1 MLTCLSRL
9 DSTFVPDEC
18 SSAPEL
24 SLSNACPSSEWEQIR
39 EYFALGR
46 QSIPQV
52 YQQTYSEDLYPHYLW
67 LSGKNSQRQQFAAE
81 DQSYDPHISP
91 QSATTQMVAIADA
104 LTTTG
109 DLWFLGLNNVSVRS
123 EHGSPLSDQSDALH
137 TLGGESYQGFSNGIC
152 VPELISDNDTQP
164 VAFPL
169 LYDSNDPN
177 LANADI
183 TLVDG
188 FTVPGIVYPG
198 ISRSEITTISGNTS
212 QYRLRWLELPQPQ
225 FDGSS
230 LGAVILPPVNE
241 FSAPISSEMVVLC
254 NLGAGWGTTVLSMHT
269 SDSDDDTSVSSRV
282 TAGNQEPNNV
292 NSTVMPLTEDAN
304 DVISYDLPAYPQRP
318 TNLTED
324 WARFLNPPVP
334 NTNSNVFDLII
345 RDRIVVTGPKRATA
359 FTASAGRALALLIS
373 NGMARVG
380 FNSTLQGLPKSLPS
394 HDNKTWIDGN
404 YWLSGK
410 GNVFATNESPQ
421 SRDWIQ
427 LEVVSSL
434 QGYAYNTRTIPPR
447 VAIAVLTLYCIIA
460 LGHTCYAGI
469 TGIRCYLVQISSHT
483 F

>member
-1 MLTCLSRL
+1 MLTFSSRL

-18 SSAPEL
+18 SLAPEL

-46 QSIPQV
+46 QNIPQV
-52 YQQTYSEDLYPHYLW
+52 YQQTYNEALYPNYLW
-67 LSGKNSQRQQFAAE
+67 LSGKNSQRQQYAAE
-81 DQSYDPHISP
+81 DQIYDPHIVP
-91 QSATTQMVAIADA
+91 QFATTQMVATADA

-109 DLWFLGLNNVSVRS
+109 GLWFLGLNNVSMRS
-123 EHGSPLSDQSDALH
+123 GHGSPLSDQSDALH
-137 TLGGESYQGFSNGIC
+137 TLGGESYQGFSTGIC
-152 VPELISDNDTQP
+152 VSEIIDDNDTQP

-169 LYDSNDPN
+169 LYDSNDPTI
-177 LANADI
+177 ANANI

-188 FTVPGIVYPG
+188 FSVPGIVYPE
-198 ISRSEITTISGNTS
+198 ISRGEITTLSGNTS
-212 QYRLRWLELPQPQ
+212 QYRLRWFELPQPL
-225 FDGSS
+225 FNGSS

-241 FSAPISSEMVVLC
+241 FPAPNSSEMVVLC
-254 NLGAGWGTTVLSMHT
+254 NLAAGWGTTMQHVHT
-269 SDSDDDTSVSSRV
+269 SDGDDDSSVSSRV
-282 TAGNQEPNNV
+282 TAGNQESNNV
-292 NSTVMPLTEDAN
+292 NSTVTPATEDDN
-304 DVISYDLPAYPQRP
+304 NILSYYFPTYPQRP

-324 WARFLNPPVP
+324 WARHLNPPVP

-345 RDRIVVTGPKRATA
+345 RDRVVVTGPEGTVA
-359 FTASAGRALALLIS
+359 FAASAGRALALMIS

-380 FNSTLQGLPKSLPS
+380 FNSTLQGLPRSLPS
-394 HDNKTWIDGN
+394 HDNSTWIDGD

-410 GNVFATNESPQ
+410 GNVFAKSESPQ

-447 VAIAVLTLYCIIA
+447 LAIAVLTLYCIIA

-469 TGIRCYLVQISSHT
+469 TGTCYYLVQILSHR